1 MSNYDYV
8 LAFDPSGS
16 FHEGKGIT
24 GWCFYDCKAKKI
36 KRAGVINSKDFTTAP
51 AYWNAHTD
59 LIYELHQSFKPR
71 FLVIAEDYL
80 LYADKAEAQINSRM
94 ETCRLLGI
102 LEHSCWDWGIPFHM
116 QTASQVVNR
125 WNNQVL
131 EFKKILYFEGNRPHL
146 MVTQKPVSRH
156 TLDAIRHAI
165 HYATFGIGKEKKN
178 GRTNR
183 QSPAPR
189 ADLSGIETDLPEEE

>member
-36 KRAGVINSKDFTTAP
+36 KRAGIINSKDYAEAA
-51 AYWNAHTD
+51 AYWNAHLE
-59 LIYELHQSFKPR
+59 LIYEIFHGFKPR
-71 FLVIAEDYL
+71 LLVLAEDYL
-80 LYADKAEAQINSRM
+80 LYRDKAEAQTNSRM

-146 MVTQKPVSRH
+146 TVTRKPVSRH

-178 GRTNR
+178 GRTTK